1 MKKVELTKN
10 KVNLNNYIKKVA
22 SEKDCANIIDYDC
35 LIYIDGIPKVAYLT
49 IPNEL
54 TKYVRQSCLNV
65 KLNHVERLSDGLI
78 TSGKN
83 RVFGYR
89 PARQMS
95 QFASTCSTAGMAKD
109 FPLEHS
115 ALCSFSKVAKEYY
128 EKIFPTQYSNNLKVV
143 EEKILK
149 EWTLED
155 TVFTSGIIN
164 KDSVLQYHFDIGHVS
179 KALSVMLT
187 LKKELKGGNLS
198 IPEIDTLLKLNDNTL
213 LIFDGQELLHGVT
226 PIVKKSEKSYRFTI
240 VYYSLIQMWKCLTID
255 EEIIKARKKRFQKE
269 HKRASN
275 QVGEMASDTL
285 KNGKRFSVEKQ
296 IKEANK

>member
-1 MKKVELTKN
+1 MKKIEVVKN
-10 KVNLNNYIKKVA
+10 KINLNNYIKKVA
-22 SEKDCANIIDYDC
+22 NEKDCSNIIDYDC
-35 LIYIDGIPKVAYLT
+35 LIYIDGIPKIAYLT

-54 TKYVRQSCLNV
+54 TKYVKQACLNV

-95 QFASTCSTAGMAKD
+95 QFANTCSASGMAKD
-109 FPLEHS
+109 YPLEHS
-115 ALCSFSKVAKEYY
+115 ALCAFSKTAKEYY
-128 EKIFPTQYSNNLKVV
+128 SKIFPKQYEYNNNVV
-143 EEKILK
+143 KEKILK
-149 EWTLED
+149 EWTLEE

-187 LKKELKGGNLS
+187 LKKDLIGGDLS
-198 IPEIDTLLKLNDNTL
+198 IPEIDTLIKLKDNTL

-226 PIVKKSEKSYRFTI
+226 PIIKKSEKSYRFTI
-240 VYYSLIQMWKCLTID
+240 VYYSLIQMWKCLTITD
-255 EEIIKARKKRFQKE
+255 EVIKARKTRFKKE
-269 HKRASN
+269 HKRAN
-275 QVGEMASDTL
+275 NEVGEMASDVL

>member
-1 MKKVELTKN
+1 MKKIELKKN
-10 KVNLNNYIKKVA
+10 KIDLNNYIKKVA
-22 SEKDCANIIDYDC
+22 NEKDCSNIIDFDC
-35 LIYIDGIPKVAYLT
+35 LIYIDGIPKIAYLT

-65 KLNHVERLSDGLI
+65 KLNHVERLSPGLI
-78 TSGKN
+78 TKGKN

-95 QFASTCSTAGMAKD
+95 QFASTCSTTGMAKD

-128 EKIFPTQYSNNLKVV
+128 EKIFTTQYNNNLNVV
-143 EEKILK
+143 KQKILK

-187 LKKELKGGNLS
+187 LKKDLIGGHLA
-198 IPEIDTLLKLNDNTL
+198 IPEINTLLKLSDNTL

-226 PIVKKSEKSYRFTI
+226 PILKKSQKGYRFTI

-255 EEIIKARKKRFQKE
+255 EEVIKARKKRFDKE
-269 HKRASN
+269 HKRANNEFS
-275 QVGEMASDTL
+275 EMASDVL
-285 KNGKRFSVEKQ
+285 KNGKRFSVDRQ

>member
-1 MKKVELTKN
+1 MKIIEVKKSKVDLTN
-10 KVNLNNYIKKVA
+10 FIKKVA
-22 SEKDCANIIDYDC
+22 NEKDCSNIIDYDC
-35 LIYIDGIPKVAYLT
+35 LIYIDGIPKIAYLT

-78 TSGKN
+78 TNGKN

-95 QFASTCSTAGMAKD
+95 QFASTCSTTGMAKD

-115 ALCSFSKVAKEYY
+115 ALCAFSKIASEYY
-128 EKIFPTQYSNNLKVV
+128 NKIFPKQYDHNANIVN
-143 EEKILK
+143 EKILK
-149 EWTLED
+149 EWRLED

-164 KDSVLQYHFDIGHVS
+164 KDSVLQYHFDIGHVT

-187 LKKELKGGNLS
+187 LKKDLIGGDLS
-198 IPEIDTLLKLNDNTL
+198 IPEIDTLIKLKDNTL
-213 LIFDGQELLHGVT
+213 LIFDGQELMHGVT
-226 PIVKKSEKSYRFTI
+226 PIIKKSKKSYRFTV
-240 VYYSLIQMWKCLTID
+240 VYYSLIQMWKCLTIN
-255 EEIIKARKKRFQKE
+255 EEVIKARNKRFQKE
-269 HKRASN
+269 HKRAN
-275 QVGEMASDTL
+275 NEVGEMASDVL
-285 KNGKRFSVEKQ
+285 KNGKRFSAEKQ

>member
-1 MKKVELTKN
+1 MKKIELKKN
-10 KVNLNNYIKKVA
+10 KIDLNNYIKKVA
-22 SEKDCANIIDYDC
+22 NEKDCSNIIDFDC
-35 LIYIDGIPKVAYLT
+35 LIYIDGIPKIAYLT

-65 KLNHVERLSDGLI
+65 KLNHVERLSSGLI
-78 TSGKN
+78 TKGKN

-95 QFASTCSTAGMAKD
+95 QFASTCSTTGMAKD

-128 EKIFPTQYSNNLKVV
+128 EKIFTTQYNNNLNVV
-143 EEKILK
+143 KQKILK

-187 LKKELKGGNLS
+187 LKKDLIGGHLA
-198 IPEIDTLLKLNDNTL
+198 IPEINTLLKLSDNTL

-226 PIVKKSEKSYRFTI
+226 PILKKSQKGYRFTI

-255 EEIIKARKKRFQKE
+255 EEVIKARKKRFDKE
-269 HKRASN
+269 HKRANNEFS
-275 QVGEMASDTL
+275 EMASDVL
-285 KNGKRFSVEKQ
+285 KNGKRFSVDRQ

>member
-1 MKKVELTKN
+1 MKKIEVIKN
-10 KVNLNNYIKKVA
+10 KINLNNYIKKVA
-22 SEKDCANIIDYDC
+22 NEKDCSNIIDFDC
-35 LIYIDGIPKVAYLT
+35 LIYVDGIPKIAYLT

-54 TKYVRQSCLNV
+54 TKYVRKSCLNV

-78 TSGKN
+78 TNGKN

-95 QFASTCSTAGMAKD
+95 QFASTCSTTGMAKD
-109 FPLEHS
+109 YPLEHS
-115 ALCSFSKVAKEYY
+115 ALCSFSKIAKEYY
-128 EKIFPTQYSNNLKVV
+128 EKIFPSQYNHNNNVV
-143 EEKILK
+143 KEKILK

-187 LKKELKGGNLS
+187 LKKDLIGGDLS
-198 IPEIDTLLKLNDNTL
+198 IPEIDTLIKLKDNTL

-226 PIVKKSEKSYRFTI
+226 PIVKKNKNSYRFTV
-240 VYYSLIQMWKCLTID
+240 VYYSLIQMWKCLTIN
-255 EEIIKARKKRFQKE
+255 EEVIKARNKRFQKE
-269 HKRASN
+269 HKRAN
-275 QVGEMASDTL
+275 NEVGEMASDVL
-285 KNGKRFSVEKQ
+285 KNGKRFSEEKQ

>member
-1 MKKVELTKN
+1 MKKIEVIKN
-10 KVNLNNYIKKVA
+10 KINLNNYIKKVA
-22 SEKDCANIIDYDC
+22 NEKDCSSLIDFDC
-35 LIYIDGIPKVAYLT
+35 LIYIDGVPKIAYLT
-49 IPNEL
+49 IPDEL

-65 KLNHVERLSDGLI
+65 KLNHVERLSKGLI

-95 QFASTCSTAGMAKD
+95 QFASTCSSAGLAKD
-109 FPLEHS
+109 FPLEHN
-115 ALCSFSKVAKEYY
+115 ALCSFSKVAKQYY
-128 EKIFPTQYSNNLKVV
+128 EKIFPSQYKNNLDVV
-143 EEKILK
+143 NQKILK
-149 EWTLED
+149 EWILED

-187 LKKELKGGNLS
+187 LKKELKGGDLS
-198 IPEIDTLLKLNDNTL
+198 IPEINTLIKLNDNTL

-226 PIVKKSEKSYRFTI
+226 PLVKKNEKSYRFTV
-240 VYYSLIQMWKCLTID
+240 VYYSLIQMWKCLTIN
-255 EEIIKARKKRFQKE
+255 EEVIKARKKRFEKE
-269 HKRASN
+269 HKRAN
-275 QVGEMASDTL
+275 NEVGEMNNDVL
-285 KNGKRFSVEKQ
+285 KSGKRFSSEKQ

>member
-1 MKKVELTKN
+1 MKKIEVIKN
-10 KVNLNNYIKKVA
+10 KINLNNYIKKVA
-22 SEKDCANIIDYDC
+22 NEKDSSNIIDFDC
-35 LIYIDGIPKVAYLT
+35 LIYVDGIPKIAYLT
-49 IPNEL
+49 IPNEV
-54 TKYVRQSCLNV
+54 TKYVRQSCINV

-78 TSGKN
+78 TNGKN

-95 QFASTCSTAGMAKD
+95 QFASTCSTTGMAKD

-128 EKIFPTQYSNNLKVV
+128 EKIFPSQYNHNDNVV
-143 EEKILK
+143 KEKILK

-187 LKKELKGGNLS
+187 LKKDLIGGDLS
-198 IPEIDTLLKLNDNTL
+198 IPEIDTLIKLKDNTL

-226 PIVKKSEKSYRFTI
+226 PIVKKNKNSYRFTI

-255 EEIIKARKKRFQKE
+255 DEVIKARNKRFKKE
-269 HKRASN
+269 HKRAN
-275 QVGEMASDTL
+275 NEVIKMASDVL
-285 KNGKRFSVEKQ
+285 KNGKRFSDEKQ

>member
-1 MKKVELTKN
+1 MKKIEVKKFEI
-10 KVNLNNYIKKVA
+10 NLNNYIKKVA
-22 SEKDCANIIDYDC
+22 KESDCSNVIDFDC
-35 LIYIDGIPKVAYLT
+35 LIYINGRPKIAYLT
-49 IPNEL
+49 IPKEL

-78 TSGKN
+78 TDGKN

-95 QFASTCSTAGMAKD
+95 QFANTCSTSGMAKE
-109 FPLEHS
+109 FPLEHA

-128 EKIFPTQYSNNLKVV
+128 EKIFQSQYNHNKKVV
-143 EEKILK
+143 QDKILK

-164 KDSVLQYHFDIGHVS
+164 KNSVLQYHFDIGHVS

-187 LKKELKGGNLS
+187 LKKDLIGGNLA
-198 IPEIDTLLKLNDNTL
+198 IPEIDTLIKLKDNTL
-213 LIFDGQELLHGVT
+213 LIFDGQELCHGVT
-226 PIVKKSEKSYRFTI
+226 PIIKKSKSSYRFTV
-240 VYYSLIQMWKCLTID
+240 VYYSLIQMWKCLTIN
-255 EEIIKARKKRFQKE
+255 EEVIKARKKRFEKE
-269 HKRASN
+269 HKRAN
-275 QVGEMASDTL
+275 NEVGELASDVL
-285 KNGKRFSVEKQ
+285 KNGKRFSAEKQ

>member
-1 MKKVELTKN
+1 MKKIEVIKN
-10 KVNLNNYIKKVA
+10 KINLNTYIKKVA
-22 SEKDCANIIDYDC
+22 NEKDCSNIIDFDC
-35 LIYIDGIPKVAYLT
+35 LIYIDGIPKIAYLT

-54 TKYVRQSCLNV
+54 TKYVRQACLNV

-78 TSGKN
+78 TNGKN

-95 QFASTCSTAGMAKD
+95 QFASTCSTTGLAKD

-115 ALCSFSKVAKEYY
+115 ALCSFSKTAKEYY
-128 EKIFPTQYSNNLKVV
+128 NKIFPIQYESNLNVV
-143 EEKILK
+143 NQKILK

-164 KDSVLQYHFDIGHVS
+164 KDSVLQYHFDIGHIS

-187 LKKELKGGNLS
+187 LKKDLMGGNLS
-198 IPEIDTLLKLNDNTL
+198 IPEIDTLIKLKDNTL
-213 LIFDGQELLHGVT
+213 LIFDGQELMHGVT
-226 PIVKKSEKSYRFTI
+226 PIIKKNEKSYRFTV
-240 VYYSLIQMWKCLTID
+240 VYYSLIQMWKCLTIN
-255 EEIIKARKKRFQKE
+255 EELIKARNKRFKKE
-269 HKRASN
+269 HKRANNEVS
-275 QVGEMASDTL
+275 EMANDVL
-285 KNGKRFSVEKQ
+285 KNGKRFSSEKQ